1 MTIENKKLSESGPE
15 AREAMTHLRDG
26 LERAHEIV
34 AETRLAMRQIGEEP
48 QPPAPEKG
56 PDNVAG

>member
-1 MTIENKKLSESGPE
+1 MSDEIEKPSEGGPE

-34 AETRLAMRQIGEEP
+34 AEHKLAMRQIGEEP
-48 QPPAPEKG
+48 PAIAAEG
-56 PDNVAG
+56 PITAAD